1 MLTDI
6 QDNCDR
12 MNETIDNDI
21 KVTTERLKSSRVLQE
36 QVNREIMMFVK
47 EKLAQFDNI
56 SIAGFDRKDQQLGVI
71 EYPGGSACSEEWSMR
86 MRALQ

>member
-1 MLTDI
+1 MLSEI

-12 MNETIDNDI
+12 INEQIDEDI

-47 EKLAQFDNI
+47 EKLAQFDNV
-56 SIAGFDRKDQQLGVI
+56 SIQGFDRKDQ
-71 EYPGGSACSEEWSMR
+71 
-86 MRALQ
+86 

>member
-36 QVNREIMMFVK
+36 
-47 EKLAQFDNI
+47 
-56 SIAGFDRKDQQLGVI
+56 
-71 EYPGGSACSEEWSMR
+71 
-86 MRALQ
+86 